1 MGLTYPHEINKKV
14 GLGASG
20 EVISQRNQARKI
32 LAYSVQVGLSVSD
45 ETISHERAK
54 KVEEA

>member
-32 LAYSVQVGLSVSD
+32 LAYSVQVGLSVSG
-45 ETISHERAK
+45 EAISCENRVK
-54 KVEEA
+54 KR